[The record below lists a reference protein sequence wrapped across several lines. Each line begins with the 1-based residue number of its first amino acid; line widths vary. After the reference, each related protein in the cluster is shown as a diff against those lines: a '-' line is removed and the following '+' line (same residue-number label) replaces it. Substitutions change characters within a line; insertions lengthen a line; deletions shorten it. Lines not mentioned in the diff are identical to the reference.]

1 MRKVS
6 KGLSSRNL
14 VGNVLVVF
22 FILLIDQL
30 SKFAVVEFLRLGG
43 TVRVL
48 SFFNIIRVE
57 NKGITFGLL
66 SGTLQPIILIL
77 VSLIIIISL
86 CVGMRG
92 QNRQNQLAICM
103 IIGGAI
109 GNVIDRFI
117 HKAVID
123 FLDFHLLTYHWP
135 AFNIAD
141 SAIVIGVLILCLIS
155 REEEGA

>member
-1 MRKVS
+1 
-6 KGLSSRNL
+6 
-14 VGNVLVVF
+14 
-22 FILLIDQL
+22 
-30 SKFAVVEFLRLGG
+30 
-43 TVRVL
+43 
-48 SFFNIIRVE
+48 
-57 NKGITFGLL
+57 
-66 SGTLQPIILIL
+66 
-77 VSLIIIISL
+77 
-86 CVGMRG
+86 MRG